1 MKNKLLAFLISS
13 AFLFAACGDDSSSA
27 SADPSSE
34 EFSSSVEE
42 GDDSSSSEKDAKSS
56 SSKKGEKSSSSE
68 KSSEQS
74 SSSEKP
80 SDDSSSSTKDG
91 STSSSSVST
100 KSSSSEAL
108 ESSHSSVETPI
119 GTRVAE
125 LEDLEKNMELKLFD
139 QTVYLSTGSKKG
151 LMALRI
157 PNELWAVTY
166 TDFANGVVS
175 FEEDNTGVQYA
186 ETDAAKKIVDK
197 LKDGFTL
204 SFAFDELDG
213 KILYSLND
221 WDEYSE
227 AFKASVAVQKG
238 KVSKAEAIQNKIY
251 ECTDG
256 DSTKT
261 FTFLDGSYTYENLVG
276 AKVKDKHEGHYD
288 IQRASLLLLPLQDE
302 DASRT
307 VFIYSVGEDNT
318 ITTDKGDVM
327 NCSAQDVEKNTK

>member
-34 EFSSSVEE
+34 ESSSSVEE
-42 GDDSSSSEKDAKSS
+42 G
-56 SSKKGEKSSSSE
+56 
-68 KSSEQS
+68 
-74 SSSEKP
+74 
-80 SDDSSSSTKDG
+80 DDSSSSTKDG
-91 STSSSSVST
+91 STSSSSEALE
-100 KSSSSEAL
+100 SSSSEAP
-108 ESSHSSVETPI
+108 ETSSSSVETPI

-139 QTVYLSTGSKKG
+139 ITVYLSTGSKKG

-175 FEEDNTGVQYA
+175 FEKDNTGVQYA

-221 WDEYSE
+221 WDGYGE
-227 AFKASVAVQKG
+227 AVKASVAQQKG
-238 KVSKAEAIQNKIY
+238 KISKAEKIQNKIY

-261 FTFLDGSYTYENLVG
+261 FTFLDGSYTYENLIG
-276 AKVKDKHEGHYD
+276 AKVKNRHEGHYD
-288 IQRASLLLLPLQDE
+288 IQRATLLMLPLQDE